1 MKMTRFS
8 DWEKTKYSANE
19 KENASNTSEAN
30 AELLA
35 EIADLTNQR
44 KSHIKNKEDFKA
56 QILEIDIKL
65 LKLEVEKNNLKDKRK
80 QLAGAEEISK
90 QKRTEGKNYE
100 Q

>member
-8 DWEKTKYSANE
+8 DWEKMKYSANE
-19 KENASNTSEAN
+19 EANADTSGAN

-35 EIADLTNQR
+35 QIADLTNQR
-44 KSHIKNKEDFKA
+44 KAHIKNKQDFEA

-65 LKLEVEKNNLKDKRK
+65 LKLEVDKNNLKEKRK
-80 QLAGAEEISK
+80 QLAGASEIAK

-100 Q
+100 H

>member
-8 DWEKTKYSANE
+8 DWEKMKYSANE
-19 KENASNTSEAN
+19 EADANTSESN
-30 AELLA
+30 SELLA
-35 EIADLTNQR
+35 QIADLTNKR
-44 KSHIKNKEDFKA
+44 KTHVKNKEDFEA

-80 QLAGAEEISK
+80 QIAGASEIAK